1 MDLSWKTFLILEVLP
16 RLKTYEDGIGRGG
29 GKAGPIKH
37 LATLDASSYGIRITV
52 YVKHGAGFIKR
63 K

>member
-1 MDLSWKTFLILEVLP
+1 MDLSWKTFLTLEVLP
-16 RLKTYEDGIGRGG
+16 RLKTYEDGLG

-37 LATLDASSYGIRITV
+37 LATLDVSHYGVRITV